1 MDLFSVF
8 DISAAGMS
16 VEQTRL
22 AVASS
27 NLANMRTSRMAD
39 GSTYQPLSVVVRS
52 SDVAANSFAAA
63 QSAVSAE
70 ALPRP
75 VVDSIA
81 SVPIAPRLVYDPGHP
96 DADERGFV
104 ALPAVDTL
112 TTMLDLI
119 SVSRSYEANLRAFDI
134 TRHLIQRTIEMGTS
148 R

>member
-1 MDLFSVF
+1 MDLFGVF

-27 NLANMRTSRMAD
+27 NLANMRTSKMAD
-39 GSTYQPLSVVVRS
+39 GSAYQPLSVIVRS
-52 SDVAANSFAAA
+52 SEATPGSFTDAESLVR
-63 QSAVSAE
+63 SAS
-70 ALPRP
+70 LPRP
-75 VVDSIA
+75 VVESIA
-81 SVPIAPRLVYDPGHP
+81 PVPTAPRLVYDPGHP

-104 ALPAVDTL
+104 AMPAVDTL

-134 TRHLIQRTIEMGTS
+134 TRHLIQRTIEMGNG